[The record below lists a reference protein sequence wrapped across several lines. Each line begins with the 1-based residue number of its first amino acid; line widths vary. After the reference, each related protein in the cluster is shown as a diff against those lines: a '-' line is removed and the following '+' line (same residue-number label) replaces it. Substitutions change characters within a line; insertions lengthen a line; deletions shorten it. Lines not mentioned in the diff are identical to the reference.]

1 MNIPTNIS
9 EKIKELEG
17 KPWQPI
23 EIATVNNYVIRLA
36 LFLGEY
42 HWHKH
47 QDEDELFYVIK
58 GEIIIKIKDN
68 DDIILKEGE
77 IVVIQKGVEHK
88 PVSEIKSYVLLFEP
102 EKLKSKGD

>member
-1 MNIPTNIS
+1 MNIPINIS

-58 GEIIIKIKDN
+58 GEIEIQIENKKST
-68 DDIILKEGE
+68 ILKEGE
-77 IVVIQKGVEHK
+77 LFVVLKGTQHK
-88 PVSEIKSYVLLFEP
+88 PSAKEDAYVILFERQDITT
-102 EKLKSKGD
+102 KGD

>member
-23 EIATVNNYVIRLA
+23 DIVTVNNYVIRLA
-36 LFLGEY
+36 LFRGEY

-47 QDEDELFYVIK
+47 QDEDELFYVYK
-58 GEIIIKIKDN
+58 GEIEIQIEN
-68 DDIILKEGE
+68 QRSAVLKEGE
-77 IVVIQKGVEHK
+77 LFVVPKGTQHK
-88 PVSEIKSYVLLFEP
+88 PRSVKESYVLLFEP
-102 EKLKSKGD
+102 LKLKSSGD